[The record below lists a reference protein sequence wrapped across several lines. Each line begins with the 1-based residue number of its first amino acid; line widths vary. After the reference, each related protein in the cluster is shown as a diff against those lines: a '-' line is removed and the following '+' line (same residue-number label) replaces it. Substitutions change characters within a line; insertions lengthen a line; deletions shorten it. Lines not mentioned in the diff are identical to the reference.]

1 MVRVFLKGGVWKN
14 SEDEILKAAV
24 QKYGKQQW
32 ARVASLLNRKTA
44 KQAKARWQEW
54 LDPMIRK
61 VEWNPQEEEQLLH
74 LAKLLPSQWKTIAPM
89 LGRTAVQCQ
98 EHYEKLLDDAAA
110 KDGSNS
116 NSATNDL
123 RMQVASSL
131 RPGQIDAH
139 PENKPAKPDPIDMD
153 EDEMEML
160 QEARARLANTQGKKA
175 KRKQRERILNQ
186 AKRLADL
193 QKRRELK
200 QAGLLSTMARK
211 KSSKRKNEI
220 DLGVEIPFHKPA
232 PVGFHDVS
240 QENAKT
246 EQIRQ
251 QRLKTVNFQ
260 QVNENQYRTRDR
272 EAQQMKQREMNR
284 LRILEQSNE
293 KYMAKIPKDD
303 EVENPLSMFRQPL
316 QLPPP
321 TAGDDRTTDPMD
333 ASVYPNY
340 PHSSS
345 ISVSSKKVTQTL
357 INDFADPSQF
367 PASVRNAHSVATGVT
382 GGRNA
387 MIQEAMELRNYER
400 GAAPL
405 LAGGT
410 IEEDDSK
417 LPPLMDR
424 KLMDDDYSI
433 GGSTMITTTSTF
445 TSIRDLARKQ
455 RQAEREAR
463 AALANALAAL
473 PAPQYEYELAIP
485 EEEDAAKMEV
495 VTVEDVEM
503 DQAEREHL
511 EREQRRLQ
519 MRRQYEARN
528 SVLKRPDLPRPPHCS
543 QQMSIASSEESSNVL
558 VAEEVKKLISHDA
571 GTFPVS
577 NEANGGSSKKRKKRQ
592 ISENVLS
599 ENDLS
604 SVVPINLDM
613 IPEAELNAAKGVIEE
628 EYNSLLEEKIDLVI
642 RDGHASHREE
652 ALTFLM
658 RENVCVSHSTSSILE
673 ATKNV
678 DELRT
683 EFAMLQE
690 ATQSLRKKN
699 DKTAAKLAITNGGY
713 KKRGEELC
721 LQIQQAYTA
730 VGDTRIEKQIYR
742 TLQHNEVRGSEHRIQ
757 ELQTRIRELR
767 TVEAQLQKQYGSLL
781 VEKRR
786 QQMTQQQIPNGGV

>member
-110 KDGSNS
+110 KDDSN
-116 NSATNDL
+116 NNNATNDL

-240 QENAKT
+240 QENVRM

-251 QRLKTVNFQ
+251 QRLKNVNYQ

-272 EAQQMKQREMNR
+272 EAQQMKQREMSR

-293 KYMAKIPKDD
+293 KYMAKVPKDD

-316 QLPPP
+316 HLPPP
-321 TAGDDRTTDPMD
+321 TVGDDRTTDPMD
-333 ASVYPNY
+333 ASVYPNC
-340 PHSSS
+340 PHASS

-357 INDFADPSQF
+357 INDFPQQSQF
-367 PASVRNAHSVATGVT
+367 PASTRNAHSVASGVAL
-382 GGRNA
+382 GRNA

-405 LAGGT
+405 LVGGT
-410 IEEDDSK
+410 IDEDDSK
-417 LPPLMDR
+417 LPPIMDR
-424 KLMDDDYSI
+424 KFMDDDYSI
-433 GGSTMITTTSTF
+433 GGSTMITTTSAF

-463 AALANALAAL
+463 AALAKALAAL
-473 PAPQYEYELAIP
+473 PTPQYEYELAIP
-485 EEEDAAKMEV
+485 EEEEAAKMEV

-503 DQAEREHL
+503 DQAEREHM

-519 MRRQYEARN
+519 MRKQYEARS
-528 SVLKRPDLPRPPHCS
+528 SVLKRADLPRPT
-543 QQMSIASSEESSNVL
+543 QNLRRMSIASSEENNDVL
-558 VAEEVKKLISHDA
+558 VAEEVTKLMQHDA
-571 GTFPVS
+571 AAFPVS
-577 NEANGGSSKKRKKRQ
+577 DEATTGSSKKRKKRQ
-592 ISENVLS
+592 ISNNVLT
-599 ENDLS
+599 ENDS
-604 SVVPINLDM
+604 ASVVPINLD
-613 IPEAELNAAKGVIEE
+613 IITETDLNAAKLVIQE
-628 EYNSLLEEKIDLVI
+628 EYTSLLEEKINLVM

-652 ALTFLM
+652 SLTFLM
-658 RENVCVSHSTSSILE
+658 WENVRVSHGTSSIRRE
-673 ATKNV
+673 KNV

-683 EFAMLQE
+683 EFTMLQE

-721 LQIQQAYTA
+721 LQIQQTHTA
-730 VGDTRIEKQIYR
+730 VSDTRIEKEIYQ
-742 TLQHNEVRGSEHRIQ
+742 TLQQNEVRGSQQRI
-757 ELQTRIRELR
+757 EDWQTRIREMR
-767 TVEAQLQKQYGSLL
+767 AIEAQLQKQYGSLL

-786 QQMTQQQIPNGGV
+786 QQMVQQRVPNSGV